1 MAADD
6 IKAWLHLYR
15 APGLGY
21 VGLNRLLEYYG
32 DVTAILAQSKFPTEL
47 QVPASVKQYLK
58 QCSDDDL
65 KSVLSWLE
73 KPDNHIIPVNDA
85 VYPPQL
91 KATDD
96 PPILLFVKGRIE
108 ALLMPQLAVV
118 GSRRATQGGLDNGR
132 AFCYDLAKKNWV
144 ITSGLAAGVDAAA
157 HQAALDAGGLTV
169 AVMGTGINAI
179 YPKSNQQLAKDII
192 AQGAVITEFDFN
204 TPPQANNFPRR
215 NRIIAGLSLG
225 TLVVEAGQ
233 KSGTLI
239 TARLTNEINR
249 PVMAI
254 PGSIHNPMAKGC
266 HWLIKQG
273 AVLVE
278 SADDILHELK
288 PGMSMLSD
296 QIRRR
301 LQEQDLLAV
310 ENNQQSP
317 DMEPTERELKNM
329 DLTDTQQI
337 IMDHLGYDPTR
348 FDALVA
354 TVELDT
360 ATVSSDLL
368 LLELHGLVTKL
379 PGTKY
384 QKR

>member
-1 MAADD
+1 MATEN

-21 VGLNRLLEYYG
+21 VGLSRLLEYFG
-32 DVTAILAQSKFPTEL
+32 QVDTILRQSKFPAEL
-47 QVPASVKQYLK
+47 QVPASAKQYLK

-65 KSVLSWLE
+65 KPVLSWLD
-73 KPDNHIIPVNDA
+73 KPDNHIIPFNDA

-96 PPILLFVKGRIE
+96 PPVLLFVKGRIE

-118 GSRRATQGGLDNGR
+118 GSRRASQGGLDNSR
-132 AFCYDLAKKNWV
+132 SFCYDLAKKNWV
-144 ITSGLAAGVDAAA
+144 ITSGLAAGIDAAA

-192 AQGAVITEFDFN
+192 AQGAVVSEFDFN
-204 TPPQANNFPRR
+204 TPPQATNFPRR

-254 PGSIHNPMAKGC
+254 PGSIHNPMAKG
-266 HWLIKQG
+266 
-273 AVLVE
+273 
-278 SADDILHELK
+278 
-288 PGMSMLSD
+288 
-296 QIRRR
+296 
-301 LQEQDLLAV
+301 
-310 ENNQQSP
+310 
-317 DMEPTERELKNM
+317 
-329 DLTDTQQI
+329 
-337 IMDHLGYDPTR
+337 
-348 FDALVA
+348 
-354 TVELDT
+354 
-360 ATVSSDLL
+360 
-368 LLELHGLVTKL
+368 
-379 PGTKY
+379 
-384 QKR
+384 

>member
-1 MAADD
+1 MAAND

-21 VGLNRLLEYYG
+21 VGLKRLLDYYG
-32 DVTAILAQSKFPTEL
+32 DVGAILAQSKFPAEL
-47 QVPASVKQYLK
+47 QVPASVRKYLK

-65 KSVLSWLE
+65 KPALSWLE
-73 KPDNHIIPVNDA
+73 KSDNHIIPFNDA

-96 PPILLFVKGRIE
+96 PPVLLFVKGRIE

-118 GSRRATQGGLDNGR
+118 GSRKASQGGLDNGR

-144 ITSGLAAGVDAAA
+144 ITSGLAAGIDAAA

-169 AVMGTGINAI
+169 AVMGTGINSI

-278 SADDILHELK
+278 SADDILLELR
-288 PGMSMLSD
+288 PGISMLGE

-301 LQEQDLLAV
+301 LQEDDSRTAENI
-310 ENNQQSP
+310 ENNT
-317 DMEPTERELKNM
+317 DMGITDIELTN
-329 DLTDTQQI
+329 TQQI
-337 IMDHLGYDPTR
+337 IMDHLSYDPTR
-348 FDALVA
+348 FDVLMA

-360 ATVSSDLL
+360 ATISSDLL
-368 LLELHGLVTKL
+368 LLELHGLVSKL